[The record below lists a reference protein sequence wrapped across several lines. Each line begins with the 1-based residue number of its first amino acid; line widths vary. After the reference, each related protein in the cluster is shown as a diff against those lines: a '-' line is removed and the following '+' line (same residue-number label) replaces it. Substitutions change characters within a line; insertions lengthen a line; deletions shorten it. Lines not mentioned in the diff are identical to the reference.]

1 MKVNYDVVCY
11 IDGELETMFQS
22 KEVKEY
28 QKGYKMAFDGKECE
42 LVDITKG
49 YSMLRLDFKKL

>member
-11 IDGELETMFQS
+11 VNGELETMFQS
-22 KEVKEY
+22 KEIKEY
-28 QKGYKMAFDGKECE
+28 QKGYKIAFDGTECE
-42 LVDITKG
+42 LVEITKG